1 MDVAN
6 WQSITVYAYLTEHS
20 GHVKS
25 VPVRDVPTM
34 SYERVYVS
42 VMVPHVRKSCVQL
55 KGVQINERKE
65 ESVSATGPRWHCVRW
80 KDVGSKH
87 SMEICVGVMGGLGGG
102 I

>member
-6 WQSITVYAYLTEHS
+6 WQSMEACAFPTEQR

-42 VMVPHVRKSCVQL
+42 VMVPHAARSCVQL
-55 KGVQINERKE
+55 KGVRINERKE

-87 SMEICVGVMGGLGGG
+87 SMEGCAGVMGGLGGG